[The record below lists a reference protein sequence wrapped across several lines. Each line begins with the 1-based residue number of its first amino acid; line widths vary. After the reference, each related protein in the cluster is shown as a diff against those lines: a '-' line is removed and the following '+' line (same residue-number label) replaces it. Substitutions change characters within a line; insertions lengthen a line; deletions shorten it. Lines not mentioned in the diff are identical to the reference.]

1 MHLHHTSKHKQINKS
16 IDEHDEESTTGK
28 QETSILQVVV
38 SDSEGRESPPN
49 GRPSGVAGLF
59 SPQANTIEHLACN
72 LKGSKT

>member
-1 MHLHHTSKHKQINKS
+1 MHHTSKQINKS

-49 GRPSGVAGLF
+49 GRPSGAAGLF
-59 SPQANTIEHLACN
+59 SPQAVRPIASNT
-72 LKGSKT
+72 